1 MSYESQIY
9 IVMPNRG
16 DLPGHCGLDFAEKI
30 AIFRLG
36 CIDGMYEFAQCYPES
51 SCYIYAD
58 DGDTEITRDR
68 YGDRLREIP
77 IRELIFQLV
86 RYNSEYKRWDISAVI
101 AALLHYAD
109 GPGKLVAL
117 HYGY

>member
-9 IVMPNRG
+9 IVKPRRG
-16 DLPGHCGLDFAEKI
+16 DMPGDCGLDYAEKV
-30 AIFRLG
+30 AMFRLG
-36 CIDGMYEFAQCYPES
+36 YVDRMYEFARCYPES

-58 DGDTEITRDR
+58 DGDTEITLDK

-77 IRELIFQLV
+77 IRDLLFQLD
-86 RYNSEYKRWDISAVI
+86 RYNSEYRRWDISAVI
-101 AALLHYAD
+101 AILLHYCDSPA
-109 GPGKLVAL
+109 KLVAL